1 MTPEELL
8 GVTPALLAKSILH
21 RRERLAEVIPEQLD
35 ARQEELLAAE
45 PLARAAK
52 EKRDGINTKV
62 ANLKKE
68 RAEAQTKARALFKRA
83 GALRD
88 QLQASGGI
96 KDPDPKWAKEKLDS
110 KLQSL
115 EQELETNAGN
125 HKTEQKFIK
134 EMKALIRQHDEWVAQ
149 RASSQEGLTEMDASF
164 KEAKALLDTAQKAHD
179 AILEFA
185 SENEYFH
192 TIYGEHEAHRRRA
205 DGRTKRLAEALD
217 SSQRGIEHW
226 QKIIDDGFDRLLSN
240 ATKVQQGGASSS
252 VRNRKPA
259 NKDAP
264 KRGKAR
270 RASTAK
276 PKAGGEEE

>member
-68 RAEAQTKARALFKRA
+68 RAEAQTTARALFKRA

-96 KDPDPKWAKEKLDS
+96 KDPDPK
-110 KLQSL
+110 
-115 EQELETNAGN
+115 
-125 HKTEQKFIK
+125 
-134 EMKALIRQHDEWVAQ
+134 
-149 RASSQEGLTEMDASF
+149 
-164 KEAKALLDTAQKAHD
+164 
-179 AILEFA
+179 
-185 SENEYFH
+185 
-192 TIYGEHEAHRRRA
+192 
-205 DGRTKRLAEALD
+205 
-217 SSQRGIEHW
+217 
-226 QKIIDDGFDRLLSN
+226 
-240 ATKVQQGGASSS
+240 
-252 VRNRKPA
+252 
-259 NKDAP
+259 
-264 KRGKAR
+264 
-270 RASTAK
+270 
-276 PKAGGEEE
+276 